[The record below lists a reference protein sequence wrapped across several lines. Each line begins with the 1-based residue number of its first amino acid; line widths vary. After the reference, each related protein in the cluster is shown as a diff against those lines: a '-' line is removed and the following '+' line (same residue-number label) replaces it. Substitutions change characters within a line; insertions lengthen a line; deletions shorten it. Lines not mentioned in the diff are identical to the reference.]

1 MNFQFTGAFFQR
13 VGECCG
19 NSFLYSAKTIRAN
32 DQLIDNKPLEK
43 SLVTD
48 KFGVGIC
55 MEEIQKELS
64 KENGEDIPE
73 MLIETLLWNG
83 IQGRID
89 VTAVKE
95 ECIARLYIENIRKR
109 LVGYG
114 YKEGLVHLYVIGGG
128 GCLLWNYIEL
138 ASKADVTYIT
148 DTCAKRV

>member
-1 MNFQFTGAFFQR
+1 M
-13 VGECCG
+13 
-19 NSFLYSAKTIRAN
+19 
-32 DQLIDNKPLEK
+32 
-43 SLVTD
+43 TD

-95 ECIARLYIENIRKR
+95 ECIARLVASLRISSEFDWIMGQPKAMR
-109 LVGYG
+109 L
-114 YKEGLVHLYVIGGG
+114 
-128 GCLLWNYIEL
+128 EL
-138 ASKADVTYIT
+138 G
-148 DTCAKRV
+148 